1 MMFPDGP
8 CSPLR
13 ALSAPRRSL
22 ETARVDPK
30 SKFSTLGAK
39 DSAAGEHPERETGR
53 IAVPATLPLN
63 HQRAPL
69 PQGVDDPAVAL
80 DLALADRLARG
91 DKSAA
96 EDLVEE
102 HLDPLYAFVHYRVG
116 RDRARAEDL
125 VQDTLV
131 TAFERIASFDGRSS
145 LQVWL
150 CGIARNKIR
159 SDRRKRAPVALEDVL
174 ADSEGEIDAI
184 LCDVARE
191 RLPDEVLE
199 REETRDLVGA
209 TLSSLPPEY
218 RRALLEKYVDGLSVV
233 EMSSRSRKSPKAT
246 ESTLT
251 RARTAFARVFELLAK
266 KRGGLD

>member
-1 MMFPDGP
+1 MIFPVAGP
-8 CSPLR
+8 VGL
-13 ALSAPRRSL
+13 ARRSL

-30 SKFSTLGAK
+30 LKFSTLGAK
-39 DSAAGEHPERETGR
+39 DSSPRGHKERVTGR
-53 IAVPATLPLN
+53 FAVPATLPLN
-63 HQRAPL
+63 PKHAP
-69 PQGVDDPAVAL
+69 PPDGIDDPDA
-80 DLALADRLARG
+80 DLALRDRLARG
-91 DKSAA
+91 ERGAA
-96 EDLVEE
+96 EDLIEQ

-116 RDRARAEDL
+116 RDRAQVEDV

-131 TAFERIASFDGRSS
+131 VALERIASFDGRAS

-159 SDRRKRAPVALEDVL
+159 SERRKRAPVALEDVL
-174 ADSEGEIDAI
+174 AQTQGEIDAI
-184 LCDVARE
+184 LCDVVRE
-191 RLPDEVLE
+191 RLPDDVLE
-199 REETRDLVGA
+199 RDETRDLVGA
-209 TLSSLPPEY
+209 TLSSLPPDY

-233 EMSSRSRKSPKAT
+233 EMSNRSRKSPKAT